1 MVAAGTGL
9 LDLFKTL
16 LGFGFM
22 TSNSCDSC
30 LFLVLGAVNT
40 VLGRDIL
47 PATLVDLLSPGLQV
61 LGMLGVFSALYDL
74 LWVSFAVGPAVDLCH
89 ELEVELSTVLGLGVL
104 ADIIDRSG
112 YSETLG
118 IGLGL
123 DQFYG
128 LGLGLEAETQIISVS
143 DSVSILRL

>member
-1 MVAAGTGL
+1 MQT
-9 LDLFKTL
+9 
-16 LGFGFM
+16 
-22 TSNSCDSC
+22 
-30 LFLVLGAVNT
+30 FLKNEEP
-40 VLGRDIL
+40 IL
-47 PATLVDLLSPGLQV
+47 GLQNLPMENGIFLKKFLP
-61 LGMLGVFSALYDL
+61 LGIWSMA
-74 LWVSFAVGPAVDLCH
+74 
-89 ELEVELSTVLGLGVL
+89 E
-104 ADIIDRSG
+104 